1 MKSVFRRVGCID
13 VVGSVVC
20 CVFVAFCLSNKK
32 HVSIRPVLTLT

>member
-20 CVFVAFCLSNKK
+20 CVFVASCVCQTKIMFRF
-32 HVSIRPVLTLT
+32 VQY